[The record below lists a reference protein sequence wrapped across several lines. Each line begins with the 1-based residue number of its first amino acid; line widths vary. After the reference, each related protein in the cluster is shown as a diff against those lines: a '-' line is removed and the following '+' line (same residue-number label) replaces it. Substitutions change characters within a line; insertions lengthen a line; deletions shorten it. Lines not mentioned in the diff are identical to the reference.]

1 MNDGDTMRS
10 EQPCLVVRV
19 FCLLSSC
26 CCSVQP
32 FRCMHK
38 YHCPRLGIWSCCYTH
53 AGGRRKAQLLL
64 FCSAR

>member
-10 EQPCLVVRV
+10 EQPCLIVGV
-19 FCLLSSC
+19 FCLLSSS

-38 YHCPRLGIWSCCYTH
+38 
-53 AGGRRKAQLLL
+53 
-64 FCSAR
+64 